1 MRIILLSPGGY
12 KSASTQNSKVSV
24 NADHL
29 GLFPALPLSRNVF
42 LQKVLVF
49 FIWDLICR
57 TVMAL
62 KATLERKHPC
72 KCHAGCLNLVFDGC
86 TAFVTGL

>member
-12 KSASTQNSKVSV
+12 KSAGTQNSKVSV
-24 NADHL
+24 NSDHL

-42 LQKVLVF
+42 LTEGVGIFHLGLNLSKCYGTESHTGEETPF
-49 FIWDLICR
+49 
-57 TVMAL
+57 
-62 KATLERKHPC
+62 

-86 TAFVTGL
+86 TEFVTGL